1 MKKNAQNS
9 NDEAQSRERLIVP
22 EEIFAEAEAIEEQ
35 PRDEQPEE
43 PISEQETEEE
53 ISASDE
59 AEGGEYEQIAF
70 FEEERQAKELPS
82 SEKAPEDD
90 EEARDEDGYDEENP
104 RLVDKIFDFLEL
116 FVFTVAAV
124 FIITTFLF
132 RHAIVEGD
140 SMSGT
145 LEHGEHLI
153 ISDLFYSPDVGD
165 VVVFEDYT
173 LPEGL
178 RKPIVKRVIATGG
191 DKVLVSY
198 DGTVSVNGIQIPDEH
213 ARYEGGGYLLRDDQI
228 FAVGAEYTVPEG
240 CVFVLGDNRN
250 NSTDSRCFGAI
261 DEDAILGKVII
272 RIYPFDVFGGVD

>member
-9 NDEAQSRERLIVP
+9 NDEVPSRENLIVP
-22 EEIFAEAEAIEEQ
+22 EEIFAEDEATEEQ
-35 PRDEQPEE
+35 AREEQPEE
-43 PISEQETEEE
+43 PLSEQETEEE
-53 ISASDE
+53 ISASVG
-59 AEGGEYEQIAF
+59 AEDGAYEQIAF
-70 FEEERQAKELPS
+70 FEEERQANELPYAK
-82 SEKAPEDD
+82 EAPEDD
-90 EEARDEDGYDEENP
+90 TSGTDEDGYDEENP
-104 RLVDKIFDFLEL
+104 RLVDKFFDFLEL
-116 FVFTVAAV
+116 FVFTIAAV

-145 LEHGEHLI
+145 LEHREHLI

-191 DKVLVSY
+191 DRVLVDY

-213 ARYEGGGYLLRDDQI
+213 ARYEGGGYLLRNDHI

-250 NSTDSRCFGAI
+250 DSTDSRCFGAI